1 MVKIKNTSVADKIL
15 STEERASVIDDIVMQ
30 LAEYGNTTP
39 QPRDENEGKKYQF
52 ELPVLSVACF
62 VSNDHRAIAIT
73 EKYGQLAHA
82 ELVVAKDK
90 QAKYYASYYGT
101 KNGPVTVGITCNG
114 LNPFN
119 ECLLHVDVEINDR
132 ERRHF
137 DYLLQYANNAIYRTE
152 KQEKLRIAKRT
163 TQESIKGMQ
172 VCCIEGCNEPA
183 KYCIEW
189 HGVNQYKE
197 KPLLVDEAYVCKNMF
212 HLVQASYH
220 EDYGGVP
227 DCIYDYD
234 TSEELPELI
243 KEIKRT
249 FRVLG
254 KIGFSNQD
262 ME

>member
-1 MVKIKNTSVADKIL
+1 MLKIKNTSIADKIL
-15 STEERASVIDDIVMQ
+15 STEERASVIDDIAMQ
-30 LAEYGNTTP
+30 LAEYGAIT
-39 QPRDENEGKKYQF
+39 QQSRDEDEGKRYEF
-52 ELPVLSVACF
+52 ELPVLSIVCF
-62 VSNDHRAIAIT
+62 ISNDCKSIAIT
-73 EKYGQLAHA
+73 EKYGRLEHA
-82 ELVVAKDK
+82 ELVVATDK

-101 KNGPVTVGITCNG
+101 KDGLVTVCITCNG

-119 ECLLHVDVEINDR
+119 ECLLHVDVEIDDR

-137 DYLLQYANNAIYRTE
+137 DYLLQYANNAIDRTE

-163 TQESIKGMQ
+163 TQENIKGMQ
-172 VCCIEGCNEPA
+172 GCCIEGCKEPA

-197 KPLLVDEAYVCKNMF
+197 KPWLVDEAYACRNMF

-243 KEIKRT
+243 KEIERT